1 MKTLSTMLFATLVI
15 STSVFADPAGK
26 PYMQCGNFVFST
38 SANDDGWARINGDKP
53 ETQKVT
59 FLKQKDDYNNI
70 KMEWIV
76 ESSKDGQ
83 LYGLEYIKRNGKAFL
98 NAQILQASMDAP
110 RTYGT
115 FDCVKVK

>member
-1 MKTLSTMLFATLVI
+1 MKRIALTIALLAFAI
-15 STSVFADPAGK
+15 PGIASVK
-26 PYMQCGNFVFST
+26 PLMQCGPFAIS
-38 SANDDGWARINGDKP
+38 SSDDGFAHINNDRPK
-53 ETQKVT
+53 TQKVT
-59 FLKQKDDYNNI
+59 FLGAKDDYSKI
-70 KMEWIV
+70 KYEWIV

-110 RTYGT
+110 RAYGT

>member
-1 MKTLSTMLFATLVI
+1 
-15 STSVFADPAGK
+15 
-26 PYMQCGNFVFST
+26 MQCGSFIFST
-38 SANDDGWARINGDKP
+38 STTDDGWARINGDKP

-59 FLKQKDDYNNI
+59 FLKQKDDYSNI
-70 KMEWIV
+70 KMEWVV

-110 RTYGT
+110 KIIGS
-115 FDCVKVK
+115 FPCKKVPD